1 MRREYSKEKRRGR
14 KQRVKRMG
22 GHEKRIQQREEER
35 KETEGKKNG
44 WA

>member
-1 MRREYSKEKRRGR
+1 MRREYSKENRRGR

-22 GHEKRIQQREEER
+22 GHGMRIYQTEEER
-35 KETEGKKNG
+35 NEAEGKKNG